1 MVNGFPPTTK
11 SMLRAFGMLMAA
23 LALQFPTDVVVMNSL
38 VEIHRE
44 QLSHVTPL

>member
-1 MVNGFPPTTK
+1 
-11 SMLRAFGMLMAA
+11 MLMAT